1 MTSRTE
7 TDSDSKCSV
16 DTVNTEQKT
25 LVYVRCHDCDG
36 VDETVIVDDSQGSSQ
51 AQEVAE
57 TYSSTMERH
66 SDGAGHRIQMGITEG
81 SEMDL
86 VHIARAIASWDP
98 TSPVGDAGNSSSV
111 T

>member
-7 TDSDSKCSV
+7 TDSDSKCGV
-16 DTVNTEQKT
+16 DTVNTERKT

-36 VDETVIVDDSQGSSQ
+36 VDETVIVDDSQESSQ

-57 TYSSTMERH
+57 TYSSTRERH
-66 SDGAGHRIQMGITEG
+66 SDATSHRIQMGITEG
-81 SEMDL
+81 SEIDL

>member
-25 LVYVRCHDCDG
+25 LVYVRCHDCDE
-36 VDETVIVDDSQGSSQ
+36 VDETVIVDDSQESSQ

-66 SDGAGHRIQMGITEG
+66 SDGTGHRIQMGITEG

-98 TSPVGDAGNSSSV
+98 FSPVGDAGNSNNV

>member
-1 MTSRTE
+1 MTSGSE
-7 TDSDSKCSV
+7 TDSDSKCGV

-25 LVYVRCHDCDG
+25 LVYVRCHDCDE
-36 VDETVIVDDSQGSSQ
+36 VDETVIVDDSQESSQ

-66 SDGAGHRIQMGITEG
+66 SDGTGHRIQMGITEG

-98 TSPVGDAGNSSSV
+98 TSPVEDAGNSSSV